1 MAAALVGDGRDYRV
15 TAGAQEVLPR
25 PAEPFKGRIGR
36 TVKDSKPDFPKEVQ
50 APKEAPNI
58 LLIMTDDVGFGALE
72 ITPVM
77 VYFLYHACI

>member
-1 MAAALVGDGRDYRV
+1 MGATIALP
-15 TAGAQEVLPR
+15 AGAQEVQPR

-77 VYFLYHACI
+77 VYFLYHVCI